1 MENIFTRD
9 MEDANFASA
18 VGIDRI
24 RVSRAL
30 QLPIYLQGEFV
41 PDTWSPFI
49 SIYSGFN
56 NFDYIKS
63 FYASGGSIGKRVE
76 LPERFREYFVE
87 EPARLDLST
96 ELRNLPTVYAESV
109 HTLIE
114 VNDGEEMKPVAFAT
128 RRGDIYFC
136 DFIHDADIHY
146 DDYLRDNIL
155 GFFEWALQTL
165 GVISSPI
172 ELWKSCLDFSSFT
185 VRRLKEIVV
194 EDTFDKKLFEKE
206 VMQKAEVLARMRTSE
221 LESRNKLLENE
232 VALLRDDLKNFK
244 REATV
249 EVIRVLNNLQEGWK
263 LTTHLGMPALTYS
276 KKIVMDRVMLNGHVY
291 EVGSSRYYVK
301 NLIVTGL
308 DNISRVW
315 ALTSRHPNVNGTE
328 LCVGDLRGKPTLEN
342 LDSLI
347 ELCKCGSVDDP
358 YNTTISRELKDLIS
372 AGSLEMVSSVFNNEE
387 MFEA

>member
-1 MENIFTRD
+1 MENIFTKD

-30 QLPIYLQGEFV
+30 QIPIYLQGEFV
-41 PDTWSPFI
+41 PDTWSPFV

-63 FYASGGSIGKRVE
+63 FYTSGGSIGKCVE

-96 ELRNLPTVYAESV
+96 ELRNFLTVYAESV

-114 VNDGEEMKPVAFAT
+114 ATYNGEVKPVAFAT

-136 DFIHDADIHY
+136 DFIHDAHLHD
-146 DDYLRDNIL
+146 DDYLKDNIS

-172 ELWKSCLDFSSFT
+172 ELWKSCLDFNSFT

-194 EDTFDKKLFEKE
+194 EDTFDKKLFEE
-206 VMQKAEVLARMRTSE
+206 
-221 LESRNKLLENE
+221 
-232 VALLRDDLKNFK
+232 
-244 REATV
+244 
-249 EVIRVLNNLQEGWK
+249 EVI
-263 LTTHLGMPALTYS
+263 
-276 KKIVMDRVMLNGHVY
+276 
-291 EVGSSRYYVK
+291 
-301 NLIVTGL
+301 
-308 DNISRVW
+308 
-315 ALTSRHPNVNGTE
+315 
-328 LCVGDLRGKPTLEN
+328 
-342 LDSLI
+342 
-347 ELCKCGSVDDP
+347 
-358 YNTTISRELKDLIS
+358 
-372 AGSLEMVSSVFNNEE
+372 
-387 MFEA
+387 EA